1 MKLTWARRKIW
12 AWMDGI
18 WSSSFL
24 SKKRTAGTYKP
35 GGGGVDMDEVSRPLS
50 PSIMLSFF
58 KRRIYSVL
66 NSQKTEIYGL
76 RNPRQLEATRPAH
89 RRFTT
94 FLASGSLRRRYTM
107 PSYATLRHLHV
118 RAISYSSIPRFV
130 ARAFRVPIAG
140 ATVGVGGF
148 GYANYK
154 FEGRSLL

>member
-1 MKLTWARRKIW
+1 MVYGDPRSYQKRGLQEHKTWGRRGCP
-12 AWMDGI
+12 ASDH
-18 WSSSFL
+18 SCN
-24 SKKRTAGTYKP
+24 
-35 GGGGVDMDEVSRPLS
+35 DVSRLLS
-50 PSIMLSFF
+50 PPIMLSFF

-76 RNPRQLEATRPAH
+76 RYAKRQLEATRPAH

-107 PSYATLRHLHV
+107 PSHATLRHLHV

-154 FEGRSLL
+154 FEGRLCDLPL

>member
-1 MKLTWARRKIW
+1 
-12 AWMDGI
+12 
-18 WSSSFL
+18 
-24 SKKRTAGTYKP
+24 
-35 GGGGVDMDEVSRPLS
+35 
-50 PSIMLSFF
+50 MLSYF

-66 NSQKTEIYGL
+66 NSQRTEIYGL
-76 RNPRQLEATRPAH
+76 RNPRRQLEATRSAH

-94 FLASGSLRRRYTM
+94 FLASGSLRRRYAM
-107 PSYATLRHLHV
+107 PSHATLRHLHV

-154 FEGRSLL
+154 FEGRLYSDFPLPTNSNTFHLRNAKSYWGLDQYGPRYCYRCI